1 MTFVNHAFSYLI
13 ISFVKILD
21 GKCEIV
27 KAINEDCCQKLK
39 LRLQQIKSL
48 FKNLSPLLLVKK
60 NKHRATHYA
69 KGAKNTL
76 PNQGQVN
83 KESMVMTCIRHRFL
97 PPSEPGARL
106 SMQRITANNMSVARS
121 VRGDLGLA
129 HLSRRD
135 IRRLTLAPFTRDI
148 R

>member
-48 FKNLSPLLLVKK
+48 FKNQSPLLLVKK
-60 NKHRATHYA
+60 K
-69 KGAKNTL
+69 
-76 PNQGQVN
+76 PNIVLHIMQKAQ
-83 KESMVMTCIRHRFL
+83 KIRCPIR
-97 PPSEPGARL
+97 ARL
-106 SMQRITANNMSVARS
+106 TKRAW
-121 VRGDLGLA
+121 
-129 HLSRRD
+129 
-135 IRRLTLAPFTRDI
+135 
-148 R
+148 